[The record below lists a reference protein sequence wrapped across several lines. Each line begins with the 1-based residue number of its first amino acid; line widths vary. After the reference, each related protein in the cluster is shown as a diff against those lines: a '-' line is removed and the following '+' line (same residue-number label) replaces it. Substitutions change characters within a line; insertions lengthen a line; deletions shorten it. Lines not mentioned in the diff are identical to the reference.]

1 MLYRVLMSPFAT
13 PSAPASESWKLAA
26 TLAWGVL
33 VAAVFVG
40 AQVTT
45 TGVVAL
51 HGRGELT
58 ETQMAQILEA
68 APTDGYVL
76 SVSTFVSML
85 VCVPLLFGIAW
96 LKKGSDLREYFALR
110 PVPLRTLFAWMGL
123 TLVLLAFSD
132 GLTWLLGK
140 PIVPEFMRA
149 VHATAQPLWLLWLAL
164 VVAAPLFEEVF
175 FRGFLF
181 TGFAA
186 SAAGPA
192 AAIVITSAL
201 WAAIHLQYDLYGI
214 ATLFVLG
221 VVFGLARLRTGS
233 LYVPLA
239 LHAMTNLIAAAQA
252 AFLG

>member
-1 MLYRVLMSPFAT
+1 MHSTWRFPG
-13 PSAPASESWKLAA
+13 
-26 TLAWGVL
+26 TLAWGLL
-33 VAAVFVG
+33 VAAVFVA
-40 AQVTT
+40 AQVAT

-51 HGRGELT
+51 HGKGELT
-58 ETQMAQILEA
+58 ETQAAQILEA

-85 VCVPLLFGIAW
+85 VCVPLLFGIAR

-110 PVPLRTLFAWMGL
+110 PVPLRTLLGWMGL

-132 GLTWLLGK
+132 GLSWLLGK
-140 PIVPEFMRA
+140 PIVPDFMRV

-164 VVAAPLFEEVF
+164 IVAAPLFEEVF

-186 SAAGPA
+186 SAAGA
-192 AAIVITSAL
+192 AGAIVITSAL
-201 WAAIHLQYDLYGI
+201 WAVIHLQYDLYGI

-221 VVFGLARLRTGS
+221 VVFGVARLRTGS

-239 LHAMTNLIAAAQA
+239 LHAMTNLIAAAEA
-252 AFLG
+252 ALLG

>member
-1 MLYRVLMSPFAT
+1 MDRT
-13 PSAPASESWKLAA
+13 WKFAA
-26 TLAWGVL
+26 TLAWGLL

-40 AQVTT
+40 AQVTA
-45 TGVVAL
+45 TGVIAL
-51 HGRGELT
+51 QGKGELT
-58 ETQMAQILEA
+58 EAQAARILEA

-76 SVSTFVSML
+76 AVSTFVSML

-96 LKKGSDLREYFALR
+96 LKKGSDLRQYFALR
-110 PVPLRTLFAWMGL
+110 PVPVQTLFAWIGI

-132 GLTWLLGK
+132 GLTWMLGK
-140 PIVPEFMRA
+140 PIVPDFMR
-149 VHATAQPLWLLWLAL
+149 VVNATAQPVWLLWLAL
-164 VVAAPLFEEVF
+164 VVAAPLFEEIF

-186 SAAGPA
+186 SAAGPVG
-192 AAIVITSAL
+192 AIVITSVL

-221 VVFGLARLRTGS
+221 VVFGLARLRAGS

-252 AFLG
+252 AFFG